1 MNKRNDLF
9 FFVFH
14 SLTLIITYV
23 ILKYIIILE
32 TVLKKLAKFLK
43 GYIPETILGP
53 LFKLLEASLE
63 LIVPLVIAG
72 LIDNGIGKSDKPYI
86 IKMCLLLVLL
96 GAVGLAFSVTAQYF
110 AAKASC
116 GFVSKMR
123 YSLFEHIQTLSY
135 TELDTIGTST
145 LITRMTNDSNQVQT
159 GLNLTLRLLL
169 RSPFVVF
176 GAMIMAF
183 TIDVKSALTFAVV
196 IPLLCV
202 VVFGIM
208 LASIPLY
215 KKVQSRLDGVLGKT
229 RENLHG
235 VRVIRAFCQEDE
247 QIEEFERRNE
257 ALTDMQKFVGKISA
271 LMNPITYILINVATL
286 VLIYTGAVQVKHGS
300 LTQGEVVALYNY
312 MAQILVEL
320 VKMANLIISI
330 TKALASAGRIQ
341 SVFETSSTMTYGDA
355 ELSDLGDGIVFDG
368 VSLRY
373 SGAAEASVQNISF
386 TAKKGETIGIIGG
399 TGSGKSSLINLIPRF
414 YDATEGKILIGGKRI
429 SEYSKDGLREAI
441 GIVPQKAVLFSG
453 TIREN
458 MLWGNGNATDEEIM
472 RAIEIAQGASIVAD
486 KGGLDAHIEQGG
498 KNLSGGQRQRLT
510 IARALVKKPKIL
522 ILDDSA
528 SALDYATDATLRSS
542 IAKNTEDTTVFIVSQ
557 RASSIMHADKII
569 LLDDGE
575 AAAIGTHEELLATS
589 DIYREIYETQ
599 FGREE
604 DENE

>member
-1 MNKRNDLF
+1 M
-9 FFVFH
+9 
-14 SLTLIITYV
+14 
-23 ILKYIIILE
+23 
-32 TVLKKLAKFLK
+32 KKLAGFLK
-43 GYIPETILGP
+43 GYVPETIFGP

-63 LIVPLVIAG
+63 LVVPLVIAG
-72 LIDNGIGKSDKPYI
+72 LIDNGIGKGDKSYI

-96 GAVGLAFSVTAQYF
+96 GAVGLIFSVTAQFF

-123 YSLFEHIQTLSY
+123 YALFGHIQTLSY

-183 TIDVKSALTFAVV
+183 TIDAKAAVTFAVV
-196 IPLLCV
+196 IPLLCI

-208 LASIPLY
+208 LISIPLY

-235 VRVIRAFCQEDE
+235 ARVLRAFCREDE
-247 QIEEFERRNE
+247 ETEEFERRNE

-271 LMNPITYILINVATL
+271 LMNPITYILINAATL
-286 VLIYTGAVQVKHGS
+286 ILIYTGAVQVKLGD

-341 SVFETSSTMTYGDA
+341 KVFDTESSMTYGDA
-355 ELSDLGDGIVFDG
+355 VLSDVGDGIYFSDVA
-368 VSLRY
+368 LKY
-373 SGAAEASVQNISF
+373 KGAGEESVRGISF
-386 TAKKGETIGIIGG
+386 SAKKGETIGIIGG
-399 TGSGKSSLINLIPRF
+399 TGSGKSTLINLIPRF
-414 YDATEGKILIGGKRI
+414 YDATEGKITIGGRDI

-453 TIREN
+453 SIREN
-458 MLWGNGNATDEEIM
+458 MLWGNGSATDEEIY
-472 RAIEIAQGASIVAD
+472 AALKTAQAYEIAES
-486 KGGLDAHIEQGG
+486 KGGLDARVEQGG

-528 SALDYATDATLRSS
+528 SALDYATDAALRRA
-542 IAKNTEDTTVFIVSQ
+542 IAEDTADTTVFIVSQ
-557 RASSIMHADKII
+557 RTSSIMHADKII

-575 AAAIGTHEELLATS
+575 AVAIGTHSELLAS
-589 DIYREIYETQ
+589 SSLYKEIYETQ
-599 FGREE
+599 FGKEAEE
-604 DENE
+604 ND